1 MIKRDTKVDAGGDF
15 SLIDLPRI
23 EPIDDP
29 QAYLQAVLQW
39 HFGPDTGSRYWL
51 KRADALD
58 FNPLTDVKTFEDL
71 ALFPNIV
78 DELRDVAVRDL
89 VPAGYGPNPPTPVVY
104 ESGGTTGAPKR
115 AIFLPDW
122 EEQSTTWYAADLLE
136 QPGLRDSGLLMVGP
150 SGPHMFGQMQ
160 RRAAWLLNS
169 VLFAIDLDPRWVK
182 KLVARGAADE
192 AAAYVDHIVEQAANI
207 LRSQHVTVLSTTPP
221 LLQALARD
229 DDLVDVI
236 NRTVLRIQVGGA
248 HLDED
253 TRGILR
259 EIFPKAKVRNIYGS
273 TMILGGAQHREGL
286 SEDEPVIHDA
296 PSPYITFS
304 VVDPDTGRPVGY
316 GQRGQVV
323 MNHISK
329 TMFVPNNPERDTA
342 IRVPGPHGQI
352 GDSVSEVK
360 PVETFG
366 GEAVIEGVY

>member
-1 MIKRDTKVDAGGDF
+1 MIARDTEVDAGGDS
-15 SLIDLPRI
+15 SLLDLPRT

-29 QAYLQAVLQW
+29 QAYLQAAIQW
-39 HFGPDTGSRYWL
+39 HFSPETGSRYWL

-122 EEQSTTWYAADLLE
+122 EEQFTTWYAADLLE

-160 RRAAWLLNS
+160 RRVAAALNS
-169 VLFAIDLDPRWVK
+169 VLFTIDLDPRWVK
-182 KLVARGAADE
+182 KVVARGAVDQ
-192 AAAYVDHIVEQAANI
+192 AAAYVDHILEQAGYI
-207 LRSQHVTVLSTTPP
+207 LRTQHVTVLTTTPP
-221 LLQALARD
+221 LLQAIARD

-236 NRTVLRIQVGGA
+236 NDKVLRIQGGVA
-248 HLDED
+248 HFDED

-259 EIFPKAKVRNIYGS
+259 EIFPNAKVRNIYGS
-273 TMILGGAQHREGL
+273 TMILGAAQTREGL
-286 SEDEPVIHDA
+286 PEDDPVIHDA
-296 PSPYITFS
+296 QSPYITFS
-304 VVDPDTGRPVGY
+304 VIDPETGRPVPY
-316 GQRGQVV
+316 GERGQVV
-323 MNHISK
+323 MNHVSK
-329 TMFVPNNPERDTA
+329 SFLLPNNLERDMATR
-342 IRVPGPHGQI
+342 IRPLEGQV
-352 GDSVSEVK
+352 GDSVADVT
-360 PVETFG
+360 PVRRFDNET
-366 GEAVIEGVY
+366 VIEGVY